1 MVLNYDE
8 GYLQNSTAS
17 MAVIE
22 KLVSFV
28 TRGKPSPTIVLNT
41 VLTLLSTEVK
51 QEKEINKKRN
61 LSLFLQMT
69 WDTN

>member
-1 MVLNYDE
+1 MVLNYNE
-8 GYLQNSTAS
+8 GYPQNPTAS

-51 QEKEINKKRN
+51 QEKEINKKKE
-61 LSLFLQMT
+61 SVSFFL
-69 WDTN
+69 